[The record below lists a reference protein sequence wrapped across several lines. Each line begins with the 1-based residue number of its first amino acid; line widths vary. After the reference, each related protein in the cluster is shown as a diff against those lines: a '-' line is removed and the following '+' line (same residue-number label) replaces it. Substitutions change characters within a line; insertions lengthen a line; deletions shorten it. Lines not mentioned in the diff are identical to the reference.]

1 MYKIIIS
8 VIITIM
14 FTILVTCDFC
24 EEEIIVDDILGCTDS
39 LAYNYDPDATI
50 DDGSCDYC
58 TGASNSSFILI
69 TYDGGVTWDRKCFNI
84 PVSNIIDISVV
95 DSNNI
100 WVCTA
105 PTYVGQTKA
114 QILHSDNGGY
124 TWSEQYVDE
133 VGRKFFNYIEFF
145 DELNGIAMGDGIND
159 IPLILK
165 TTDGGQTWN
174 TTTTQPIGEWSG
186 DIWRRIDFIDPEYG
200 FFFASGINP
209 QKMYRTINGG
219 YIWYETNFPN
229 YAMVLKFYDEYIG
242 LAIDNQVI
250 RRTIEGGSTWQEFD
264 LPSSFGWGYDIEF
277 HPTDPSKVWIAIS
290 DIYFSS
296 DTGRTWVEQELST
309 EPIKNTDIYAGDN
322 SIWTVGY
329 WKDQPLF
336 VNKNINGSN
345 WDSIQLPLDDNK
357 TIEGVIDGVG
367 NNIIVIPGNYR

>member
-165 TTDGGQTWN
+165 TTDGGQNWIQ
-174 TTTTQPIGEWSG
+174 TTNQPIGEWSG